1 MQEVFVTIRLIKS
14 PKESLMN
21 VKQMTLIALFA
32 AVTCVLSI
40 VTIPLGPVPFTLQV
54 FAVVLAGAILGGK
67 MGLFSQL
74 IYTLIG
80 AIGLPVFSGMKGG
93 IGVIVG
99 PTGGYIIGFILAAGF
114 IGFGV
119 QWGEKKFIRPVSNV
133 VTFCVMVLGLI
144 VIYGIGMVQLAFVLD
159 MGMGKAFAA
168 GVAPFLLPDFLK
180 VVAAFAISL
189 PIRATLKK
197 AGLMPVLAV

>member
-1 MQEVFVTIRLIKS
+1 
-14 PKESLMN
+14 MN
-21 VKQMTLIALFA
+21 VKQMTLTALFA

-99 PTGGYIIGFILAAGF
+99 PTGGYIIGFILAAGL

-119 QWGEKKFIRPVSNV
+119 QWGEKKFTRPVSNV

-197 AGLMPVLAV
+197 AGLMPVFAV